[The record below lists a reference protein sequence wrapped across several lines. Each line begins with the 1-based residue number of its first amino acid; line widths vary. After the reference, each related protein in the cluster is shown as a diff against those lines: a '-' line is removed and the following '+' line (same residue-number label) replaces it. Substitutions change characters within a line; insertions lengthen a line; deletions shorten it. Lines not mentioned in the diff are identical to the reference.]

1 MFILIGVPISIITS
15 CCPDL
20 GEALVTS
27 RQRGGER
34 QVGGHH
40 RARIERQQG
49 AAQYL

>member
-1 MFILIGVPISIITS
+1 MLTLIGVPLTISGF
-15 CCPDL
+15 PDS
-20 GEALVTS
+20 GEALVAS

-49 AAQYL
+49 AYRT